1 MSRSALASPGGSTA
15 LSDRC
20 TVLLTFVYAPVFSPQ
35 PAAGRTTSA
44 SRAVSVRNASWTTT
58 KQLSPSRIL
67 RTRGRSGRLTAGVVG
82 EVHNSPID
90 PPPAYPPIFI
100 AWGGGGQCGG
110 TPGSPLPTPPR

>member
-67 RTRGRSGRLTAGVVG
+67 RTRGRSGRLTAGVG
-82 EVHNSPID
+82 GGSPKRAVD
-90 PPPAYPPIFI
+90 TLPAAPPKPPRG
-100 AWGGGGQCGG
+100 GGGGQGG
-110 TPGSPLPTPPR
+110 VEPGLPVP